1 MRNFSFYFKKGFA
14 LTKVALKGKSF
25 FNKLLLGFYL
35 LVSFY
40 GKLIFFL
47 RPIFLIADNNLAAM
61 VVEGHDFE
69 ITKIF
74 EGINVRRRY
83 SSLLLSTLFVD
94 AIVLGAAIAMV
105 VPFYVWQAT
114 NLYSPNLK
122 PLIFIIAM
130 GAAVLALVVVLA
142 IMFAPQGYVTARG
155 KDLNAGDILFLSKEG
170 SKGIKGKIVGLNL
183 LHHLFILLA
192 EAVLIV
198 GAYVFLLIAS
208 NNLEMVVLFTAITAI
223 LLIALAVVEILVLPI
238 FRLSLLNSLY
248 SLYYDSVEVKHI
260 VVASKGGDEEE
271 YEPLF
276 TDDKEEK

>member
-25 FNKLLLGFYL
+25 FSRLLLGFYL
-35 LVSFY
+35 LVSFF
-40 GKLIFFL
+40 GKLFFFL

-69 ITKIF
+69 MTKIF

-83 SSLLLSTLFVD
+83 SSLLLSSLFIE
-94 AIVLGAAIAMV
+94 AIVIGAAVAMV
-105 VPFYVWQAT
+105 LPFYIWQVT
-114 NLYSPNLK
+114 NLYSPYLN

-130 GAAVLALVVVLA
+130 GVVVLALAIALA
-142 IMFAPQGYVTARG
+142 IMFAPQGYVAAKG

-170 SKGIKGKIVGLNL
+170 SKAIKGKIIGLYL
-183 LHHLFILLA
+183 LHHLFILLI
-192 EAVLIV
+192 EAVLIA

-208 NNLEMVVLFTAITAI
+208 NNLELVVLFTAITAVF
-223 LLIALAVVEILVLPI
+223 LLALAVVEILFLPI

-271 YEPLF
+271 FSPLF